1 MSELDHAPHVGHIS
15 GGDYLQQDAIRSAV
29 RETYRAVAPSD
40 RRVAERFYAASELAA
55 LPEETVRIALGV
67 GNPVRHANLHLGD
80 DVVDLGS
87 GGGIDCLLAARAVG
101 PTGSVIGVDFLAEMI
116 ARGTAAA
123 EAAGLAN
130 VRFVQGEIEA
140 LPLPDAS
147 VDVVLSNGVV
157 NLSPRKVRVLAEAF
171 RVLRPGGRLAA
182 VDLVLEHDLPPE
194 IQTHPAAW
202 AGCLSGA
209 LSETALYKGLRRAGF
224 RAVGIDPLHPFGIA
238 ECALYPLFN
247 DELLELLRSRV
258 PPERHDR
265 IAQSVFVQA
274 VKPAA
279 NEAIPGRLRP
289 GPVVDATHS

>member
-1 MSELDHAPHVGHIS
+1 MNALHGQPHMGHID
-15 GGDYLQQDAIRSAV
+15 GGDYLQQEAIRSAV
-29 RETYRAVAPSD
+29 RETYRMVAPSD
-40 RRVAERFYAASELAA
+40 RQVAERFYSAEELAG

-67 GNPVRHANLHLGD
+67 GNPVRLANLEPGD

-87 GGGIDCLLAARAVG
+87 GGGIDCLLAARGVG
-101 PTGSVIGVDFLAEMI
+101 TGGSVIGVDFLAEMVER
-116 ARGTAAA
+116 AT
-123 EAAGLAN
+123 EAARHVGLDN
-130 VRFVQGEIEA
+130 LRFVQGEIEA

-147 VDVVLSNGVV
+147 VDVVISNGVI

-171 RVLRPGGRLAA
+171 RVLRPGGRLAI

-224 RAVGIDPLHPFGIA
+224 REVAMEPLHPFGIA

-247 DELLELLRSRV
+247 DELLQLLRSRV

-265 IAQSVFVQA
+265 IAQSVFVA
-274 VKPAA
+274 ARKPAA
-279 NEAIPGRLRP
+279 GERLSGRART
-289 GPVVDATHS
+289 A